1 MDDTSADQLD
11 LFAAVTAS
19 AKRCGNM
26 LDKRHIDWLIEQVR
40 SDDPGVAISAATL
53 MGALNLPTGGV
64 VPLILETE

>member
-1 MDDTSADQLD
+1 
-11 LFAAVTAS
+11 
-19 AKRCGNM
+19 M